1 MHDKFLQEILSDLDT
16 VDEILKLLPE
26 DRYNG
31 FTIIS
36 SVIDKYFNKV
46 GMSSREVWK
55 MMYTIA
61 MTVHDEMGDY

>member
-1 MHDKFLQEILSDLDT
+1 MHENLLHEIMSDLDIT
-16 VDEILKLLPE
+16 DKILELLPE

-36 SVIDKYFNKV
+36 AVIDKYSNKV
-46 GMSSREVWK
+46 GMSSKEVWK

>member
-1 MHDKFLQEILSDLDT
+1 MHDNFLQEILSDLDT

-36 SVIDKYFNKV
+36 SVIDKYSNKV

>member
-1 MHDKFLQEILSDLDT
+1 MHDKFLQEILSDLDV
-16 VDEILKLLPE
+16 VDEVLKLLPE

-36 SVIDKYFNKV
+36 SVIDKYSKKV
-46 GMSSREVWK
+46 GMNSREVWK
-55 MMYTIA
+55 MLYTIA